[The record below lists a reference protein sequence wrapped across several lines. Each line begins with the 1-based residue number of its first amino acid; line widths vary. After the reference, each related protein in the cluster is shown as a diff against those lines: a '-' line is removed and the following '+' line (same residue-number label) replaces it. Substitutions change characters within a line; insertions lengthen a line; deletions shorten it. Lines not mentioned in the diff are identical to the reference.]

1 MGITTIN
8 GKNHV
13 LLIDSGIP
21 TEPKLRTPV
30 NYALRVLF
38 ASNYLEFPLLK
49 EHRSFLTKIRISA
62 YSLNI
67 ETGRYNS
74 TPHKQ
79 CLCKFCTS
87 SVEDE
92 KHFYITLH

>member
-30 NYALRVLF
+30 
-38 ASNYLEFPLLK
+38 K

-74 TPHKQ
+74 TPREQ
-79 CLCKFCTS
+79 RICKFCPSNPTS
-87 SVEDE
+87 RVNGNHHYQRKEPRSS
-92 KHFYITLH
+92 HR